1 MMRPCST
8 GDTGKIPR
16 GEHHMAAITER
27 LTPKSAESRRTLI
40 AGLFVA
46 AFVAVVIWQ
55 SWAGNPIT
63 FDSILFWIIA
73 GVTFGSVYAVAATG
87 LVVTYTTSGIFN
99 FAQGAIGMFMAYVFW
114 GLHTA
119 WGIQTFVAL
128 LLTVFVA
135 APLMGAIIERVLMRR
150 MADAPLVA
158 QIVTTVGLM
167 LMLMGLAAKI
177 WDPQV
182 SRRIDRFFGTSGFH
196 IGETLMPWSRFITIV
211 VGLGLAI
218 GLKFLLSKTRLG
230 VAMRAVVDNRE
241 LASLNGIR
249 PGRVSMF
256 SWALGSSMAAIAG
269 IFLAEELATLD
280 VQTLT
285 LLIIAAFAAAIIGR
299 LKSLP
304 LTFAGGLLIGL
315 VFEFQ
320 QNFLNW
326 GGRWVTAP
334 AAIPQ
339 IMLFLA
345 LLFLPQA
352 ALHGKKAIRSVV
364 PRIPSLKKASL
375 GMAILFAAVF
385 VLGAMQI
392 DRTDVRT
399 LTLALVTSLAMLSMV
414 PLTGWSKQISLAQI
428 TFAGC
433 GAFAY
438 LEWAHTWGSVGGL
451 FIAALFAVPFGIA
464 MALPALRLQGL
475 YLALASMAF
484 AQMASFLFFPQPE
497 ILGFD
502 GRPIEGITILGWHT
516 QDPFTFLG
524 INFGQDVGQMF
535 VFTFLLGVMGVLIV
549 ALHRSRFGRRL
560 TALGD
565 SPAACATLGV
575 NQIATKLAVFILSAA
590 VAGFAG
596 ALLGILQ
603 GTATVQDFDML
614 QGLGWLLLL
623 VVGGVSVVSGAVLGG
638 LFLTSFSWI
647 AAQFPGNTYL
657 DWWQRLGPGLAGIGI
672 GRQPSGII
680 PTVGQEQRDKKAR
693 KRAGQEPSEL
703 PPPPLAG
710 DAAATAGAAASVP
723 APGA

>member
-1 MMRPCST
+1 MTAAVERTRTRRISSET
-8 GDTGKIPR
+8 RRTII
-16 GEHHMAAITER
+16 AAI
-27 LTPKSAESRRTLI
+27 
-40 AGLFVA
+40 
-46 AFVAVVIWQ
+46 VVIAFTVFVCVE
-55 SWAGNPIT
+55 SWAGSPIT
-63 FDSILFWIIA
+63 FNSILFWLIVGI
-73 GVTFGSVYAVAATG
+73 TYGSVYAVAATG

-99 FAQGAIGMFMAYVFW
+99 FAQGAIGMFLAYVFW
-114 GLHTA
+114 QLQVD
-119 WGIQTFVAL
+119 WGVQTLVAL

-135 APLMGAIIERVLMRR
+135 APIMGALIERVLMRAI
-150 MADAPLVA
+150 ADAPLVA
-158 QIVTTVGLM
+158 QIVTTIGLM
-167 LMLMGLAAKI
+167 LALMGLAGLI
-177 WDPQV
+177 WDPQET
-182 SRRIDRFFGTSGFH
+182 RHINRFFGTSGFQ
-196 IGETLMPWSRFITIV
+196 IADTLMPWSRFITIV
-211 VGLGLAI
+211 VGLGLAL
-218 GLKFLLSKTRLG
+218 GLKILLSRTRLG

-256 SWALGSSMAAIAG
+256 SWALGSSMAAVAG

-304 LTFAGGLLIGL
+304 MTFAGGLLIGL

-375 GMAILFAAVF
+375 GMAILFAVVF
-385 VLGAMQI
+385 LLGALQI

-438 LEWAHTWGSVGGL
+438 LEWSHTWGSVGGL

-484 AQMASFLFFPQPE
+484 AQMASFLFFPQP
-497 ILGFD
+497 
-502 GRPIEGITILGWHT
+502 
-516 QDPFTFLG
+516 
-524 INFGQDVGQMF
+524 
-535 VFTFLLGVMGVLIV
+535 
-549 ALHRSRFGRRL
+549 
-560 TALGD
+560 
-565 SPAACATLGV
+565 
-575 NQIATKLAVFILSAA
+575 
-590 VAGFAG
+590 
-596 ALLGILQ
+596 
-603 GTATVQDFDML
+603 
-614 QGLGWLLLL
+614 
-623 VVGGVSVVSGAVLGG
+623 
-638 LFLTSFSWI
+638 
-647 AAQFPGNTYL
+647 
-657 DWWQRLGPGLAGIGI
+657 
-672 GRQPSGII
+672 
-680 PTVGQEQRDKKAR
+680 
-693 KRAGQEPSEL
+693 
-703 PPPPLAG
+703 
-710 DAAATAGAAASVP
+710 
-723 APGA
+723 

>member
-1 MMRPCST
+1 
-8 GDTGKIPR
+8 
-16 GEHHMAAITER
+16 MAAITER

-40 AGLFVA
+40 AGVFVA
-46 AFVAVVIWQ
+46 IFVGFIIQ
-55 SWAGNPIT
+55 ESWAGNPIT

-73 GVTFGSVYAVAATG
+73 GITFGSVYAVAATG

-114 GLHTA
+114 ELRVNLGM
-119 WGIQTFVAL
+119 QTLVAL
-128 LLTVFVA
+128 LITVFVA
-135 APLMGAIIERVLMRR
+135 APLMGAAIERILMRR

-167 LMLMGLAAKI
+167 LMLMGLAAKL
-177 WDPQV
+177 WDPQE
-182 SRRIDRFFGTSGFH
+182 SRRIDRFFGTSGFQ
-196 IGETLMPWSRFITIV
+196 IGQTLMPWSRFITIV
-211 VGLGLAI
+211 AGLVLAI

-256 SWALGSSMAAIAG
+256 SWALGSSMAAVAG

-304 LTFAGGLLIGL
+304 MTFAGGLLIGL

-375 GMAILFAAVF
+375 GMAILFAIVF
-385 VLGAMQI
+385 FLGAMQI

-438 LEWAHTWGSVGGL
+438 LEWSHTWGSVGGL
-451 FIAALFAVPFGIA
+451 FVAALFAVPFGIA

-502 GRPIEGITILGWHT
+502 GRPIGGITIFGWNT

-524 INFGQDVGQMF
+524 IDFGQDVGQMF
-535 VFTFLLGVMGVLIV
+535 LFTFLLGVMGVLIV

-603 GTATVQDFDML
+603 GTATVQDFEML
-614 QGLGWLLLL
+614 NGLGWLLLL
-623 VVGGVSVVSGAVLGG
+623 VVGGVAVVSGAVLGG
-638 LFLTSFSWI
+638 LFLTSFAWI
-647 AAQFPGNTYL
+647 AAQFPGNTFL

-693 KRAGQEPSEL
+693 KLAEKQQSQL
-703 PPPPLAG
+703 PPPPADGALVGAT
-710 DAAATAGAAASVP
+710 DAAQASVP